1 MTEQIVAAPLFPL
14 FLKLA
19 GRQVLLVGAG
29 NVATEKLRH
38 LLDAGADVT
47 VVAPEIA
54 PAIATAPVTLIRRG
68 FEPTDLDG
76 AWLVVAAAPADV
88 NRAVADAAADR
99 RIFVNAVD
107 DPASASAYAAAVL
120 RRDQLTVAISTDGAA
135 PALAGLFREA
145 LDALMP
151 RDLAEWF
158 GAARRARAE
167 WLKERVPMRERRPL
181 LLQALNR
188 LYEDRARTA

>member
-1 MTEQIVAAPLFPL
+1 MSSAATSTPLYPLFM
-14 FLKLA
+14 KLA
-19 GRQVLLVGAG
+19 GRRVVLVGAG
-29 NVATEKLRH
+29 VVATEKLRH

-47 VVAPEIA
+47 VVSPEIA
-54 PAIATAPVTLIRRG
+54 QAIAAAPVMLVRRG
-68 FEPTDLDG
+68 FEPGDLDG
-76 AWLVVAAAPADV
+76 AWLAVAAAPPDV
-88 NRAVADAAADR
+88 NRDVALAAAER

-120 RRDQLTVAISTDGAA
+120 RRDQLTLAISTDGAA

-158 GAARRARAE
+158 ATARRARAQ
-167 WLKERVPMRERRPL
+167 WLKDRVPMNERRPL

>member
-1 MTEQIVAAPLFPL
+1 VETPLFPL

-19 GRQVLLVGAG
+19 GRRVVLVGAG
-29 NVATEKLRH
+29 VVATEKLRH

-47 VVAPEIA
+47 VVAPDVT
-54 PAIATAPVTLIRRG
+54 PAIAAAAVTVVRRG
-68 FEPTDLDG
+68 FQAADLDG
-76 AWLVVAAAPADV
+76 AWLVVAAAPPDV
-88 NRAVADAAADR
+88 NRLVAAAAAER

-120 RRDQLTVAISTDGAA
+120 RRDQLTLAISTDGAA

-151 RDLAEWF
+151 RDLADWF
-158 GAARRARAE
+158 ATARRARAQ
-167 WLKERVPMRERRPL
+167 WLKDRVPMTERRPL

>member
-1 MTEQIVAAPLFPL
+1 VATTLFPL

-19 GRQVLLVGAG
+19 GRRVVLVGAG
-29 NVATEKLRH
+29 TVATEKLRH

-47 VVAPEIA
+47 VVAPQIA
-54 PAIATAPVTLIRRG
+54 PAIAAAPVTLVNRP
-68 FEPTDLDG
+68 FEPSDLDG
-76 AWLVVAAAPADV
+76 AWFVVAAAPADV
-88 NRAVADAAADR
+88 NRVVATAAAER

-120 RRDQLTVAISTDGAA
+120 RRDRLTIAISTDGAA

-145 LDALMP
+145 LDDLVP
-151 RDLAEWF
+151 RDLATWF
-158 GAARRARAE
+158 ETARRARVG
-167 WLKERVPMRERRPL
+167 WLEQRVPMPERRPL

-188 LYEDRARTA
+188 LYEDRTVQRG